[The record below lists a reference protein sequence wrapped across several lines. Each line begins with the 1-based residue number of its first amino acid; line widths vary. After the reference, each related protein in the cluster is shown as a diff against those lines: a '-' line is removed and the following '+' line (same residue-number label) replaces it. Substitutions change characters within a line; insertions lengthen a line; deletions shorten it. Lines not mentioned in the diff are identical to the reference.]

1 VGNLVRAIRST
12 VSFLSPALR
21 GRRASPPL
29 DGVTQWAL
37 VSLCFGTATLV
48 RAVIGVWV
56 PDVVP
61 FATYFPAIAIAGL
74 VGGFWPGFWTL
85 VLSMLA
91 GLLFFMDAGSVR
103 DLSVTELTSAAL
115 FAASAAVELILATTL
130 RDMFWQARRNES
142 RYRAL
147 VEASANVVSVF
158 DPSGACRAP
167 QRGWE
172 VLSGMAWPSYSGM
185 GWLDAV
191 HPDDRKKVALTS
203 TVEVRIRDAASTDWR
218 WFSVRAVPL
227 LDADGK
233 VEEIVASLRDVTER
247 KTSEERRELLLG
259 DLRHRLTNFIAV
271 IRALVNAAMPK
282 GNADVEAFAQ
292 TFLRRVG
299 ALQSAGDLVLK
310 ANAQEVDLAD
320 VVPAALAPFGSEVQS
335 RIFIE
340 GPPLLLKEQT
350 IGGIALACNELATNA
365 AKYGALSSHDGKVS
379 IRWISI
385 LDGET
390 ERVTFEWIERG
401 GPAVSPPTRRGF
413 GTRIVKAAVDSEQNA
428 EVTLDYR
435 PEGLVCR
442 MTFTRTRTKH
452 AALI

>member
-21 GRRASPPL
+21 GQGASPPL

-48 RAVIGVWV
+48 RAVIGIWV

-85 VLSMLA
+85 VLSVLA
-91 GLLFFMDAGSVR
+91 GLVFFMDVR
-103 DLSVTELTSAAL
+103 AVSATELTSAAV
-115 FAASAAVELILATTL
+115 FAASAAVELVLAVAL
-130 RDMFWQARRNES
+130 RDLFWQSRRNEH

-147 VEASANVVSVF
+147 VEASANIVSVF
-158 DPSGACRAP
+158 DPAGACRERQP
-167 QRGWE
+167 GWE
-172 VLSGMAWPSYSGM
+172 TLSGMAWPSYSGM

-191 HPDDRKKVALTS
+191 HPDDRPKVSLAAP
-203 TVEVRIRDAASTDWR
+203 VEVRIRDAASNDWR

-233 VEEIVASLRDVTER
+233 VEEVVASLRDVTER
-247 KTSEERRELLLG
+247 KASEERRELLLG

-282 GNADVEAFAQ
+282 DSPDVEAFAQ

-310 ANAQEVDLAD
+310 ANAQDVDLAD
-320 VVPAALAPFGSEVQS
+320 VVPAALAPFGSEVQTK
-335 RIFIE
+335 IFID
-340 GPPLLLKEQT
+340 GQPLMLKEQT
-350 IGGIALACNELATNA
+350 VGGIALACNELATNA
-365 AKYGALSSHDGKVS
+365 AKYGALSNHDGKVS
-379 IRWISI
+379 IRWESV

-390 ERVTFEWIERG
+390 ERVTFEWIERD
-401 GPAVSPPTRRGF
+401 GPPVTPPTRRGF
-413 GTRIVKAAVDSEQNA
+413 GTRIVKAAVDSEQNG

-435 PEGLVCR
+435 SGGLVCH
-442 MTFTRTRTKH
+442 MTFTRSRTK
-452 AALI
+452 APALV

>member
-1 VGNLVRAIRST
+1 LGNLVRAIKST
-12 VSFLSPALR
+12 VSFLRPALR
-21 GRRASPPL
+21 GRGASPPL
-29 DGVTQWAL
+29 DGVTRWAL

-48 RAVIGVWV
+48 RAVIGIWV

-61 FATYFPAIAIAGL
+61 FATYFPAVAIAGL
-74 VGGFWPGFWTL
+74 VGGLWPGFWTL
-85 VLSMLA
+85 VLSILA
-91 GLLFFMDAGSVR
+91 GAVFFMDAFGPSG
-103 DLSVTELTSAAL
+103 LSPAELTSAAL
-115 FAASAAVELILATTL
+115 FAASASLELVLAVTL
-130 RDMFWQARRNES
+130 RDLFWRSRRNEN

-147 VEASANVVSVF
+147 VEASANIVNVF
-158 DPSGACRAP
+158 DPTGACREP
-167 QRGWE
+167 QPGWE
-172 VLSGMAWPSYSGM
+172 ALSGMAWPNYSGT

-191 HPDDRKKVALTS
+191 HPDDRTKVSLRD
-203 TVEVRIRDAASTDWR
+203 TVEVRIRDAASDDWR

-233 VEEIVASLRDVTER
+233 VEEVVASLRDVTER
-247 KTSEERRELLLG
+247 KASEERRELLLG

-282 GNADVEAFAQ
+282 DNADVEAFAQ

-335 RIFIE
+335 KIFID

-350 IGGIALACNELATNA
+350 VGGIALACNELATNA
-365 AKYGALSSHDGKVS
+365 AKYGALSNQDGKVS
-379 IRWISI
+379 IRWDSA

-390 ERVTFEWIERG
+390 ERVTFEWIERD
-401 GPAVSPPTRRGF
+401 GPQVAPPTRRGF
-413 GTRIVKAAVDSEQNA
+413 GTRIVKAAVDNEQNG

-435 PEGLVCR
+435 PAGLVCR
-442 MTFTRTRTKH
+442 MAFTRTRTKH
-452 AALI
+452 AALV

>member
-1 VGNLVRAIRST
+1 MSNLVRAIRST

-21 GRRASPPL
+21 GRSSAPPL

-37 VSLCFGTATLV
+37 VSLCFGTATLI
-48 RAVIGVWV
+48 RAVVGVWV
-56 PDVVP
+56 PGVVP

-85 VLSMLA
+85 VLSVLA
-91 GLLFFMDAGSVR
+91 GVVFFTGAHGFSG
-103 DLSVTELTSAAL
+103 LSVTELTSAAL
-115 FAASAAVELILATTL
+115 FVVSAAVELVLAIAL
-130 RDMFWQARRNES
+130 RDLFWQSRRNEN

-147 VEASANVVSVF
+147 VEASTNIVSVF
-158 DPSGACRAP
+158 DPAGGCREP
-167 QRGWE
+167 QPGWE
-172 VLSGMAWPSYSGM
+172 MLSGMTWPAYSGM

-191 HPDDRKKVALTS
+191 HPDDRQKVSLTAP
-203 TVEVRIRDAASTDWR
+203 VDVRIRDAGSNDWR
-218 WFSVRAVPL
+218 WFSVTAVPL
-227 LDADGK
+227 LDGDGK

-247 KTSEERRELLLG
+247 KASETRRELLLG

-282 GNADVEAFAQ
+282 DKLDVEAFAQ

-310 ANAQEVDLAD
+310 ANAQDVDLAD
-320 VVPAALAPFGSEVQS
+320 VVPAALAPFGSEVQTK
-335 RIFIE
+335 IFIE

-350 IGGIALACNELATNA
+350 VGGIALACNELATNA
-365 AKYGALSSHDGKVS
+365 AKYGALSNQDGKVS
-379 IRWISI
+379 IRWTRAVE
-385 LDGET
+385 GET
-390 ERVTFEWIERG
+390 ERVTFEWIERD
-401 GPAVSPPTRRGF
+401 GPPVTAPTRKGF

-442 MTFTRTRTKH
+442 MGFTRSRTKPV
-452 AALI
+452 ALI

>member
-1 VGNLVRAIRST
+1 
-12 VSFLSPALR
+12 LR
-21 GRRASPPL
+21 GRGASPPL

-37 VSLCFGTATLV
+37 VSLCFGGATLV

-85 VLSMLA
+85 VLSVLA
-91 GLLFFMDAGSVR
+91 GLLFFMDAGSAR
-103 DLSVTELTSAAL
+103 DHLSVTELTSAAL
-115 FAASAAVELILATTL
+115 FAASAAVELVLAVAL
-130 RDMFWQARRNES
+130 RDLFWQSRRNES

-147 VEASANVVSVF
+147 VEASANIVSVF

-167 QRGWE
+167 QQGWE
-172 VLSGMAWPSYSGM
+172 MLSGMEWPSYRGM

-203 TVEVRIRDAASTDWR
+203 PVEVRIRDAASNDWR

-247 KTSEERRELLLG
+247 KVSEERRELLLG

-365 AKYGALSSHDGKVS
+365 AKYGALSSLDGKVS
-379 IRWISI
+379 IRWVSI

-390 ERVTFEWIERG
+390 ERVTFEWTERG

-452 AALI
+452 AALV